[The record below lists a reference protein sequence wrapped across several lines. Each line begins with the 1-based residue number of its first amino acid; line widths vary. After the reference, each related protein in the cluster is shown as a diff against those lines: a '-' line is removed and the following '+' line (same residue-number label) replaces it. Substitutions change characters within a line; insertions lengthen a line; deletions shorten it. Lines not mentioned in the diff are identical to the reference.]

1 MDLTILDIGLLGL
14 LLLSMI
20 SGARRGF
27 IGILINLI
35 ATFIA
40 LLCAFAFGFPWI
52 RQNLPQ
58 QLHELGYIL
67 ALILFLLAG
76 KLIGSILTTLL
87 RTLFGLSVLRPINR
101 ILGAIGNAVVYLFLL
116 LTVVLMM
123 LPLGIPSI
131 TQNMNNSKV
140 ITYLLEHTPEP
151 VKESIYTLQ
160 DRFTRTLYKTTGID
174 NSETAQGS
182 TPNMPEILGQAL
194 PGLLPTAIPTEPPT
208 TEQLSETIQDAGISV
223 VKIHGYS
230 PRCGYTSEGSG
241 FVSSNG
247 YVLTNAHVVQGAGQI
262 LLEKRDG
269 YSVSGTPIYYNHEE
283 DIAVL
288 YAPALNLRGIP
299 LGENATPGTALAV
312 LGYPGGGPYTIT
324 PASVRALG
332 NIQNIE
338 AETQELSRVK
348 YLYQINA
355 DIVRGNSGG
364 PLIAEN
370 GEAVGM
376 VFARSVAGDKIGY
389 AIPATTIKEALAN
402 IPETP
407 QAVLTGT
414 CRVHH

>member
-14 LLLSMI
+14 LLLSII

-40 LLCAFAFGFPWI
+40 LLCAFTFGFVWV

-58 QLHELGYIL
+58 QLHEFGYLI

-76 KLIGSILTTLL
+76 KLVGSILMGLL
-87 RTLFGLSVLRPINR
+87 RALFGLSVLRPINR
-101 ILGAIGNAVVYLFLL
+101 IFGAIGNAIVYLFLL

-131 TQNMNNSKV
+131 TQHINNSKV
-140 ITYLLEHTPEP
+140 ITYMLEHTPEP

-160 DRFTRTLYKTTGID
+160 DRFTRIFYQTIGIEY
-174 NSETAQGS
+174 SETAQGVTS
-182 TPNMPEILGQAL
+182 NMPEILGQVL
-194 PGLLPTAIPTEPPT
+194 PELVPTSIPTDIPT
-208 TEQLSETIQDAGISV
+208 TEQLSDTIQYAGTSV
-223 VKIHGYS
+223 VKIHGYA

-241 FVSSNG
+241 FVSSNN
-247 YVLTNAHVVQGAGQI
+247 YVLTNAHVIQGAGQI

-269 YSVSGTPIYYNHEE
+269 YSVTGTPVYYNHEE

-288 YAPALNLRGIP
+288 YAPALNLTAIP
-299 LGENATPGTALAV
+299 LGEDAAPGTALAV
-312 LGYPGGGPYTIT
+312 LGYPAGGPYTIT
-324 PASVRALG
+324 PASVRGLG

-338 AETQELSRVK
+338 AETQELSRIR

-355 DIVRGNSGG
+355 DIVQGNSGG
-364 PLIAEN
+364 PLVTEN
-370 GEAVGM
+370 GDAVGM

-389 AIPATTIKEALAN
+389 AIPATTIKEALAS

-414 CRVHH
+414 CREH